1 MQSKNFFKTPFT
13 WMMIIFSCLFLGTLI
28 FTFFNDRFYNM
39 PIGQIT
45 QITDIQ
51 SQKVTDEHKNKDI
64 KYKEKITFKILNG
77 EFKGQTTTIP
87 HQYVKSQACLLYTSP
102 SPRD

>member
-1 MQSKNFFKTPFT
+1 
-13 WMMIIFSCLFLGTLI
+13 
-28 FTFFNDRFYNM
+28 M

-87 HQYVKSQACLLYTSP
+87 HQYVKSQADSESFSKMTRFFYIFLKILKTQLL
-102 SPRD
+102 

>member
-1 MQSKNFFKTPFT
+1 
-13 WMMIIFSCLFLGTLI
+13 
-28 FTFFNDRFYNM
+28 M

-77 EFKGQTTTIP
+77 EFKGNNDDS
-87 HQYVKSQACLLYTSP
+87 HQYVKSQADSESFSKMTRFFTYF
-102 SPRD
+102 

>member
-1 MQSKNFFKTPFT
+1 
-13 WMMIIFSCLFLGTLI
+13 
-28 FTFFNDRFYNM
+28 M

-77 EFKGQTTTIP
+77 EFKGNNDD
-87 HQYVKSQACLLYTSP
+87 SP
-102 SPRD
+102 PICEISS

>member
-1 MQSKNFFKTPFT
+1 
-13 WMMIIFSCLFLGTLI
+13 
-28 FTFFNDRFYNM
+28 M

-64 KYKEKITFKILNG
+64 KYKEKLTFKILNG

-87 HQYVKSQACLLYTSP
+87 HQYVKSQADSESFSKMTRFFYIFLKILKTQLL
-102 SPRD
+102 

>member
-1 MQSKNFFKTPFT
+1 
-13 WMMIIFSCLFLGTLI
+13 
-28 FTFFNDRFYNM
+28 M

-64 KYKEKITFKILNG
+64 KYKEKLTFKILNG
-77 EFKGQTTTIP
+77 EIQG
-87 HQYVKSQACLLYTSP
+87 ANNDDSP
-102 SPRD
+102 PICEISS

>member
-1 MQSKNFFKTPFT
+1 
-13 WMMIIFSCLFLGTLI
+13 
-28 FTFFNDRFYNM
+28 M

-51 SQKVTDEHKNKDI
+51 SQKVTDEHKI
-64 KYKEKITFKILNG
+64 KILSKEKITFKILNG

-87 HQYVKSQACLLYTSP
+87 HQYVKSQADSESFSKNDKVLYIFLKILKTQLL
-102 SPRD
+102 

>member
-1 MQSKNFFKTPFT
+1 
-13 WMMIIFSCLFLGTLI
+13 
-28 FTFFNDRFYNM
+28 M

-64 KYKEKITFKILNG
+64 KYKEKLTFKILNG

-87 HQYVKSQACLLYTSP
+87 HQYVKSQADSESFSKMTKLFYIFLKILKTQ
-102 SPRD
+102 RL